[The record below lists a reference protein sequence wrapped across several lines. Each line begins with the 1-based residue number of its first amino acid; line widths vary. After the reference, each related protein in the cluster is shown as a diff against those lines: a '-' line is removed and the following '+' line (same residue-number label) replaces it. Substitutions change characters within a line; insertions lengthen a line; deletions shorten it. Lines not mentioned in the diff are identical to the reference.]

1 MMVARSKVHDERDS
15 CGEVGLAPGAGAA
28 MPAGQKP
35 HDRLHFI
42 MDISNNSQCES
53 KFMI

>member
-1 MMVARSKVHDERDS
+1 
-15 CGEVGLAPGAGAA
+15 

-42 MDISNNSQCES
+42 MDISNNSQYES
-53 KFMI
+53 NFMIKLVADMIHKFGLFQRITY